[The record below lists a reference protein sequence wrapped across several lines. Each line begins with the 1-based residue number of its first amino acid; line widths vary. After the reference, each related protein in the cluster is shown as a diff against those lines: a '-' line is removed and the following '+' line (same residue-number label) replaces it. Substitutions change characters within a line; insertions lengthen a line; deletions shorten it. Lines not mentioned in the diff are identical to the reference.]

1 MKEARYHF
9 NPCMFSGVIY
19 LCGPCNPAAT
29 IMEAFSPETNTF
41 LAPIPVP
48 ENSYNCVYV
57 DNGQLVVHFPTY
69 IRKYTA
75 GPDGQLVMQSDVRK
89 QAGGTY
95 FSSQPVIDKTRGF
108 YYIIQSTTC
117 LSYNLET
124 GVQGPSVG

>member
-1 MKEARYHF
+1 
-9 NPCMFSGVIY
+9 
-19 LCGPCNPAAT
+19 
-29 IMEAFSPETNTF
+29 MEAFSPETNTF

-48 ENSYNCVYV
+48 ENSYNCLYV
-57 DNGQLVVHFPTY
+57 DNGQLVVHFNTY

-89 QAGGTY
+89 QVACNY

-108 YYIIQSTTC
+108 YYNVNGGDGTSC
-117 LSYNLET
+117 YCYNLET

>member
-1 MKEARYHF
+1 
-9 NPCMFSGVIY
+9 
-19 LCGPCNPAAT
+19 
-29 IMEAFSPETNTF
+29 MEAFSPETNTF

-48 ENSYNCVYV
+48 ENFYNCVYV
-57 DNGQLVVHFPTY
+57 DSGQLVVHFNTY

-89 QAGGTY
+89 QAGGNS

-108 YYIIQSTTC
+108 YYNVYYGDGTSC
-117 LSYNLET
+117 YCYNLET